1 MFDSLK
7 IVMNETPVAP
17 VTLPTERLDDKR
29 LDRLFKYTKFHIG
42 IYLSA
47 GGGLVALLGSA
58 DKIDFIKKLFG
69 SPKALALSLLFM
81 VVAGITRAKIH
92 TVCLRN

>member
-58 DKIDFIKKLFG
+58 DKIDFIKNYSEARKP
-69 SPKALALSLLFM
+69 SRCHCCSWLLRGWQ
-81 VVAGITRAKIH
+81 VA
-92 TVCLRN
+92 

>member
-47 GGGLVALLGSA
+47 GGGS
-58 DKIDFIKKLFG
+58 
-69 SPKALALSLLFM
+69 
-81 VVAGITRAKIH
+81 
-92 TVCLRN
+92 